1 MAASVVAC
9 ASASKACA
17 ASSWARRRRSN
28 APSVFLFPPQGS
40 QNKGE
45 DVLPDNQ
52 ACASKMTTKP
62 CDFTIFGVL
71 GDLSQRNLLPSLYQ
85 LERADLLH
93 PETRIIGVARH
104 ELSQETFLA
113 EVRTKLQSFVGEA
126 WEETSAA
133 RLLSRMCYVLINLDV
148 PEEYKRLLGI
158 VDPQQRV
165 LVSYF
170 SVAPSLFGP
179 ICTGLEHAGLVTPNT
194 RVVLEKPIG
203 RNLASSIEINDR
215 VAKVFN
221 EKQVYR
227 IDHYLGKETVMNLL
241 ALRFANSIFT
251 TNWDHN
257 TIDHVQITVAEEV
270 GIGNR
275 WGYFDQAGQLR
286 DMVQNHLMQIL
297 TLVAMEPPVN
307 LQDDSLR
314 NEKLKVLKALRPI
327 TAKNIDKR
335 VVRGQYGP
343 GFIKGKPVPGYL
355 EERGGNLSSTTET
368 FVAIRMD
375 IDNWRWAGVP
385 FYLRTGKA
393 MACKRSEVVINY
405 KPLPHNIFYD
415 SYRRLPANK
424 LIIRLQ
430 PDEGVEIEMLNKVP
444 GISDCLRLQR
454 TMLDL
459 SFSEAFS
466 KERIAGAYER
476 LILEVMQG
484 NQALFIHRD
493 EVENSWLWIDSI
505 QEAWAKANEPP
516 KTYPAGSWGP
526 VASVALLARDERE
539 WEE

>member
-1 MAASVVAC
+1 M
-9 ASASKACA
+9 
-17 ASSWARRRRSN
+17 
-28 APSVFLFPPQGS
+28 Q
-40 QNKGE
+40 
-45 DVLPDNQ
+45 
-52 ACASKMTTKP
+52 TTP

-85 LERADLLH
+85 LEKAGLLH
-93 PETRIIGVARH
+93 PATKIIGVARH
-104 ELSQETFLA
+104 DLSQAAFVE
-113 EVRTKLQSFVGEA
+113 EIRTKLQAFVSEPLEA
-126 WEETSAA
+126 GPSE
-133 RLLSRMCYVLINLDV
+133 RLLARMQYVLINLDQ
-148 PEEYKRLLGI
+148 PEEYKQLATVL
-158 VDPQQRV
+158 DPQQRV
-165 LVSYF
+165 LVNYF
-170 SVAPSLFGP
+170 SVAPTLFGS
-179 ICTGLEHAGLVTPNT
+179 ICTGLHQAGLVTPTT

-203 RNLASSIEINDR
+203 RNLSSSQEINDL
-215 VAKVFN
+215 VATVFS
-221 EKQVYR
+221 ERQVYR

-270 GIGNR
+270 GIGSR
-275 WGYFDQAGQLR
+275 WAYFDQAGQLR

-307 LQDDSLR
+307 LHDDSLR

-327 TAKNIDKR
+327 TTKNIDRR
-335 VVRGQYGP
+335 VVRGQYGA
-343 GFIKGKPVPGYL
+343 GIIKGKTVQGYL
-355 EERGGNLSSTTET
+355 EEQGGHPNSSTET
-368 FVAIRMD
+368 FVAIRVD

-405 KPLPHNIFYD
+405 KPLPHNIFYN
-415 SYRRLPANK
+415 SYRSLPANK

-444 GISDCLRLQR
+444 GLSDGLRLQR

-484 NQALFIHRD
+484 NQALFICRE
-493 EVENSWLWIDSI
+493 EVESSWHWIDSI
-505 QEAWAKANEPP
+505 QAAWAKTNEAP
-516 KTYPAGSWGP
+516 KPYAAGSWGP